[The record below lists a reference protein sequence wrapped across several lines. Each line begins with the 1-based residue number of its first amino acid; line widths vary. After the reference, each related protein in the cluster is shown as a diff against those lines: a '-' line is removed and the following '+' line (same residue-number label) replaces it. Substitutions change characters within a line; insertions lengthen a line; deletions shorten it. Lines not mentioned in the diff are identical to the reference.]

1 MASDLLAKGRTKV
14 KGLYSEKKNKT
25 YDADVVLIDSNDKYV
40 HFRLDFD
47 GK

>member
-1 MASDLLAKGRTKV
+1 MASVLLAKCITMVKV
-14 KGLYSEKKNKT
+14 LYSEKKDKT